1 MKQPKLIKLTDAPT
15 SKKVNL
21 TPLPSTQDNYIDSM
35 NDDVYIRPLKE
46 HEDYNQNHSQSV
58 SELESEQID

>member
-1 MKQPKLIKLTDAPT
+1 MKPPKLIKLTDAPT

-35 NDDVYIRPLKE
+35 SDDVYIRQLEE
-46 HEDYNQNHSQSV
+46 HEDYNQNNKKSIPN
-58 SELESEQID
+58 LEPDKVD